1 MMISSSPWEKTL
13 GFVPGAGTKP
23 GSVVALLMSK
33 AKYLRV
39 LTAGATALPAGAAA
53 AMPTAP
59 LAARAAPAA
68 MIAARR
74 AGLCMLTSCLLDPSD
89 CHQTMTDG
97 QQGSGPALKCPQGMP
112 PRIDSGDQVGELLGC
127 VPLEFMS
134 VGAVDDEP
142 GIVISGVCARQGGDR
157 LGYLGSRVHAI
168 DKP

>member
-1 MMISSSPWEKTL
+1 MMISWSPWANTL
-13 GFVPGAGTKP
+13 ALVPATGTKP
-23 GSVVALLMSK
+23 GSFVELLMSN
-33 AKYLRV
+33 AKYRSV
-39 LTAGATALPAGAAA
+39 VAAALAWGLDAAA
-53 AMPTAP
+53 ATPIAP
-59 LAARAAPAA
+59 LAASAAPAA

-74 AGLCMLTSCLLDPSD
+74 AGLCILTSCLLDPSD

-168 DKP
+168 DQP